1 MVGGSVKPGHCATS
15 VPLPRIAY
23 SDSSK
28 TPTESGMPI
37 NAKRRLAQ
45 HFLEPQWV
53 KKLVKLIDPRD
64 GEQFLEIGSGRG
76 ALTLAIAESGAR
88 ITAVEVD
95 PTLAT
100 ELAATAPA
108 SVSVLTADFLG
119 LDLHNLKLPG
129 STRVVG
135 NLPYNLSAPI
145 LLKLLQFSSHGAR
158 LTDAILT
165 VQLEV
170 ADRITGLPGSRNW
183 GPLAIATQL
192 HASPQ
197 RVLNLPP
204 GAFRPMP
211 KVRSAAVSLR
221 FRRSQVRI
229 HNRILFDSLVR
240 ALFTQRRKTTLNAL
254 KPFINQLST
263 LPPLEIFHRAGADPK
278 GRPGDLK
285 LSELADLTEVLASG
299 QK

>member
-1 MVGGSVKPGHCATS
+1 
-15 VPLPRIAY
+15 
-23 SDSSK
+23 
-28 TPTESGMPI
+28 MPI
-37 NAKRRLAQ
+37 TAHRHLAQ

-53 KKLVKLIDPRD
+53 KKLVKLIEPRKTD
-64 GEQFLEIGSGRG
+64 HFLEIGSGRG
-76 ALTLAIAESGAR
+76 ALTLAVAESGAR
-88 ITAVEVD
+88 ITAIEVD
-95 PTLAT
+95 ETLAI
-100 ELAATAPA
+100 ELTATAPE
-108 SVSVLTADFLG
+108 SVSVLAADFLT
-119 LDLHNLKLPG
+119 LDLNGLKLPR

-145 LLKLLQFSSHGAR
+145 LLKLLKFSSYGSR
-158 LTDAILT
+158 LADAVLT

-192 HASPQ
+192 HASPK

-221 FRRSQVRI
+221 FQRSHVQIQSRA
-229 HNRILFDSLVR
+229 LFNSLVR

-254 KPFINQLST
+254 KPFIAQRDT
-263 LPPLEIFHRAGADPK
+263 LPALEICNRAGVNPNS
-278 GRPGDLK
+278 RPGDLQ
-285 LSELADLTEVLASG
+285 LSELADLTEVLVSA